1 MWSIVAREVTFGIVV
16 AFMISVEQR
25 AIETV
30 VSADISHNYINFEN
44 DKFWSRLQNSGAV
57 ATWTKS

>member
-1 MWSIVAREVTFGIVV
+1 MAV

-30 VSADISHNYINFEN
+30 VSAD
-44 DKFWSRLQNSGAV
+44 
-57 ATWTKS
+57 KSVIPLGYLLEHT